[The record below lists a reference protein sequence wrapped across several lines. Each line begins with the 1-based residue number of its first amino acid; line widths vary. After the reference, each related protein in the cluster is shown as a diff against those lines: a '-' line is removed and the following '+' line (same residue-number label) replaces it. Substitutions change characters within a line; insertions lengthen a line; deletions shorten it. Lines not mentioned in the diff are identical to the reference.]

1 MLVIVRNAAF
11 PVWELEAKPACA
23 TDPKYL
29 ALQVV
34 LSLFMIK
41 TRFVCFVKIITLFF
55 WLICFFHNLLYHGSS

>member
-11 PVWELEAKPACA
+11 PVWELVAKPSCA

-34 LSLFMIK
+34 VSLLIVEA
-41 TRFVCFVKIITLFF
+41 RFLCLEKKLFLFVVFNANLDLFF
-55 WLICFFHNLLYHGSS
+55 